1 MLNFPHKEGQK
12 YFINWVFI
20 TGKDIN
26 QPSKAKCASGSLLFK
41 GVNFP
46 WKHVT
51 KEQGAA
57 LIIAQQFSM
66 RFLILKS
73 ELYAHKTACINQS
86 SILETFHKLKACIV
100 QKQFK
105 I

>member
-1 MLNFPHKEGQK
+1 MSRKFHAKLSLQRRTKIFYKLGVH
-12 YFINWVFI
+12 
-20 TGKDIN
+20 TGKGIN

-66 RFLILKS
+66 KFFNS
-73 ELYAHKTACINQS
+73 EI
-86 SILETFHKLKACIV
+86 
-100 QKQFK
+100 
-105 I
+105 